1 MIRAIIAVIQGA
13 IAGMIGMFIVGKSVD
28 VATDERT
35 HSAGRACCGC
45 LVLAFGLLVIV
56 MVGWG
61 LWAWFSGPAK
71 PAPSQSPSGFAPNPP
86 GHTAGSRMGCS
97 CDRGGSPPLERH
109 RSKAVLGST
118 F

>member
-35 HSAGRACCGC
+35 HSASRACCGC
-45 LVLAFGLLVIV
+45 LVLAFGVLVIV

-61 LWAWFSGPAK
+61 LWDWVSG
-71 PAPSQSPSGFAPNPP
+71 
-86 GHTAGSRMGCS
+86 
-97 CDRGGSPPLERH
+97 
-109 RSKAVLGST
+109 LGQPDT
-118 F
+118 L